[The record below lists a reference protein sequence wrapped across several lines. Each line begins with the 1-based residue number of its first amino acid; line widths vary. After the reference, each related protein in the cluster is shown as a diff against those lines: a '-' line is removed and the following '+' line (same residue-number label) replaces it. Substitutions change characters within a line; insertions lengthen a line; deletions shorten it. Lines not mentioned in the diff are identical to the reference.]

1 MPKNIYLD
9 NNGGNFIATL
19 AEDGKL
25 LEYYMEKNS
34 NPNIVGN
41 IYKGKVITVLGG
53 MQAAFVN
60 VGLKK
65 NAYLSVGELAPDGA
79 DLKEGEEIPSVL
91 DIKEGDEI
99 LVQVVKDYIGN
110 KGVKCSPYLSF
121 AGVYLVYMPCFH
133 IASVSRRITDEAARE
148 RLGKWAREL
157 VDIYDGSFIVRTAG
171 EKIGKREIRKEA
183 ESLRQKYLEVM
194 KAAENADAPA
204 LCYESGD
211 LITRMLRDVYSDDVK
226 NIFFGSRELYE
237 IMLARKGKRNDEY
250 VRKSVLFDKNT
261 DMFAY
266 FGLDEEVDKLLRNRV
281 SLDNGA
287 YLIIDKTEA
296 LTVIDV
302 NTGKYTGENN
312 LEDTVFTTNVF
323 AAKEI
328 ARQVRLRN
336 IGGIVVVDFID
347 MSEQAHRDKVV
358 EVLAEALKDDRSKCN
373 VLGMS
378 ALGLVEFTR
387 KKKREECTSML
398 EQVCPYC
405 KGDGKVFSDDYIV
418 LKVRTALLDIFAK
431 GYSAAVIDVNEQIA
445 GYIFAS
451 GALSSDVKKIWTNK
465 RIYIVPHKTYHI
477 EFFRIR
483 GDNSK
488 VLELPDRAKLLF

>member
-1 MPKNIYLD
+1 MQKNIYLD

-60 VGLKK
+60 IGLRK
-65 NAYLSVGELAPDGA
+65 NAYLSVCETAPGGEE
-79 DLKEGEEIPSVL
+79 LKEGEEIPSVI
-91 DIKEGDEI
+91 DVKEGDEI
-99 LVQVVKDYIGN
+99 LVQIVKDYIGN

-133 IASVSRRITDEAARE
+133 IASVSRRITNEAARE
-148 RLGKWAREL
+148 RLYAWAEEL
-157 VDIYDGSFIVRTAG
+157 THTFDGSFIIRTAG
-171 EKIGKREIRKEA
+171 EKIGKKELRKEA
-183 ESLRQKYLEVM
+183 ESLRQKYLDVL
-194 KAAENADAPA
+194 AEAESTPAPA

-211 LITRMLRDVYSDDVK
+211 LITRMLRDVYSDDVR
-226 NIFFGSRELYE
+226 NIYFGSRELYE
-237 IMLARKGKRNDEY
+237 IMLSRKGKRKDEY
-250 VRKSVLFDKNT
+250 IKKSVLFDKNT

-266 FGLDEEVDKLLRNRV
+266 FGLDGEVDKLLRNRV
-281 SLDNGA
+281 ELDNGA

-312 LEDTVFTTNVF
+312 LEDTVFTTNIY

-347 MSEQAHRDKVV
+347 MNEQFHRDKVV
-358 EVLAEALKDDRSKCN
+358 ETLTEALKDDRSKCN

-387 KKKREECTSML
+387 KKKREESTSML

-405 KGDGKVFSDDYIV
+405 KGDGKVFSNDYIV

-445 GYIFAS
+445 DYIFTS
-451 GALSSDVKKIWTNK
+451 GALSSDVRKIWLNK
-465 RIYIVPHKTYHI
+465 RIYIVPHKTYHL
-477 EFFRIR
+477 EFFRMR

-488 VLELPDRAKLLF
+488 VLELPERAKLLF